1 MVFGTGTK
9 YKNPHFFTSASIVQ
23 HGDGKMQKEKKEVPL
38 RQENWNGF
46 HFLVHNLQAIQIFMV
61 NLIRE
66 DVTWFR
72 F

>member
-1 MVFGTGTK
+1 
-9 YKNPHFFTSASIVQ
+9 
-23 HGDGKMQKEKKEVPL
+23 MQKEKKEVPL

-66 DVTWFR
+66 DVTWLR